1 MRKNLFSGEN
11 KRIIYVV
18 TVLAAFMFS
27 LVSHATVASRD
38 YKTVAT
44 KAARFFKYKDWP
56 NAAAMYEL
64 MLEDSAKVVD
74 TYCHAIVTAAMRE
87 LPDYEISL
95 LERAQ
100 QQLIPVDSIYSGV
113 RRVSFAMGQTSLY
126 ENFLMLVMDRQPW
139 LKRSIEKQLLNYYVF
154 RRNGPKMVEY
164 SRIMLTGAPDNRQY
178 LAYLADGYMLEG
190 DETRGIDVYRKLL
203 SLYPDD
209 YDTLLIL
216 GNYYYMK
223 GEKEPALRY
232 LGQADSIKSTP
243 YVKDIILRL
252 LPPRKHRR

>member
-1 MRKNLFSGEN
+1 MRKKLFSGEN
-11 KRIIYVV
+11 KRVVYVA
-18 TVLAAFMFS
+18 TVLVTLMFS
-27 LVSHATVASRD
+27 FVSQAAVNSRD
-38 YKTVAT
+38 YKTVAA
-44 KAARFFKYKDWP
+44 KAARFFKYKDWA

-74 TYCHAIVTAAMRE
+74 TYSHAIVVAAMRK

-126 ENFLMLVMDRQPW
+126 EEFLMLVKDRQPW
-139 LKRSIEKQLLNYYVF
+139 LKRSIEKQLLSYYVF
-154 RRNGPKMVEY
+154 RRNAPMIIEY
-164 SRIMLTGAPDNRQY
+164 SKIMLTGAPDNRQY
-178 LAYLADGYMLEG
+178 LASLADGYMCAG
-190 DETRGIDVYRKLL
+190 DEAQGIDVYRKLL

-216 GNYYYMK
+216 GNYYYIK
-223 GEKEPALRY
+223 GEKEPALSY
-232 LGQADSIKSTP
+232 LLQADSIKSTP
-243 YVKDIILRL
+243 YVRELVKSLSSPD
-252 LPPRKHRR
+252 

>member
-74 TYCHAIVTAAMRE
+74 TYCHVH
-87 LPDYEISL
+87 S
-95 LERAQ
+95 
-100 QQLIPVDSIYSGV
+100 S
-113 RRVSFAMGQTSLY
+113 SLY
-126 ENFLMLVMDRQPW
+126 L
-139 LKRSIEKQLLNYYVF
+139 
-154 RRNGPKMVEY
+154 
-164 SRIMLTGAPDNRQY
+164 
-178 LAYLADGYMLEG
+178 
-190 DETRGIDVYRKLL
+190 
-203 SLYPDD
+203 
-209 YDTLLIL
+209 
-216 GNYYYMK
+216 
-223 GEKEPALRY
+223 
-232 LGQADSIKSTP
+232 STP
-243 YVKDIILRL
+243 YTQECGA
-252 LPPRKHRR
+252 